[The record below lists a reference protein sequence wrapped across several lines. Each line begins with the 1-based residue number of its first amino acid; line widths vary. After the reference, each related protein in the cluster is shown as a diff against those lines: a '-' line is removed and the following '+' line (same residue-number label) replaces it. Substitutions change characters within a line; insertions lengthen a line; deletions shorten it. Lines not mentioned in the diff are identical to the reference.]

1 MRRVI
6 AAVLAIVLVA
16 FSGMGQA
23 QSCDGMPS
31 ACPLHQCAG
40 ETGGAPAPCHQSLS
54 GNCCDG
60 KGCLESPCRSGAIAE
75 IAIAKAPAEASSF
88 LSFARA
94 PFLTVLPIAR
104 ATEWFVAGRP
114 SHQAAIPL
122 FLRFRS
128 FLI

>member
-6 AAVLAIVLVA
+6 AAVLAIALVA
-16 FSGMGQA
+16 FSGVAQA

-40 ETGGAPAPCHQSLS
+40 EAGGAPAPCHQSLS
-54 GNCCDG
+54 SNCCDG

-75 IAIAKAPAEASSF
+75 VAIAKAPGEASSSP
-88 LSFARA
+88 SFAGA
-94 PFLTVLPIAR
+94 TFLTILPIAR
-104 ATEWFVAGRP
+104 AAECFVAGRP
-114 SHQAAIPL
+114 PSHAAIPL
-122 FLRFRS
+122 FLRLRS